1 MPDPK
6 ACPDAIRLLVERFEY
21 HRPAYLRGQYNE
33 TQLRREFIDPFFR
46 ALGWDV
52 DNREGLSEAYKEVAH
67 EDPIRIRGQ
76 TNYLDY
82 SFRIGG
88 VRKFIVEAKKPSVRL
103 RDDTESALQL
113 RRYAWNA
120 GLKLSILTN
129 FEEFAVYD
137 CTKPIRKGDTAGTAR
152 IRYFTYRE
160 YPEQWEWIEKIFSQ
174 RCILKGAFDKFAES
188 ETDKKGTM
196 GVDETFLAD
205 IEKWRDILAKNIALR
220 NPAVTVE
227 ELNMAVQLTI
237 DRIIFLRISEDRGI
251 EPYGTLQRL
260 MEGDRVY
267 ARLCELFRHAD
278 DRYNSGLFYFR
289 EEPGRGE
296 SPDALTL
303 SLSIDD
309 DVIKAIIRRLYYPES
324 PYEFSA
330 IPADILGQVYEQFLG
345 KVIRLTEGHRAKVEE
360 KPEVRKAGGV
370 FYTPTY
376 VVDYI
381 VKQTVGELV
390 RGKTP
395 KEVSDITILDPA
407 CGSGSFLLGAYQFL
421 LNWHRDWYI
430 EHLVPVIKEK
440 GAASPEVRALLPPA
454 PEQPKQ
460 PGRGKRRDAAPQQLP
475 IYKAANGTDSRVRS
489 DWKLTTAERKRILL
503 NNIYGV
509 DIDRQAVGVTKLSL
523 LLKVLEDESEE
534 TVSKQLTLFA
544 ERALPSLHDNI
555 KCGNSLVSSD
565 IYDDSAFQP
574 GIEERMRIN
583 AFDWEREF
591 AGIMR
596 RGGFDAVIGNP
607 PYVRQE
613 TLGQEFK
620 EYAKKRFAVYHG
632 VADLYTYFIEKG
644 ISLLRPGG
652 QFGYIVANKWMR
664 ANYGKPLR
672 GWLKQKK
679 IREIVDFGDLPV
691 FRGATTYPC
700 ILRVSPGPPD
710 ETFPVTQVASLDFPD
725 LCEYVREASR
735 PVRVDDLDDNGW
747 SLVDGRISAL
757 LKKIR
762 GGGVPLGEYVQGK
775 IYRGVLTGLN
785 RAFIIDTETRDR
797 LIAGD
802 PRSAEII
809 KPFLLGR
816 DVKRYQPLKPDKF
829 LIFTRR
835 GININEYPVIKAYLS
850 KFKQELMPR
859 PKEWK
864 GEWVG
869 RKPGSYQWY
878 EIQDTVDYYKE
889 FEKRKIV
896 YPNICKKPEFT
907 YDAVSNYTNQKCFII
922 SMDDKYLLGIL
933 NSKLNN
939 FLFKL
944 ILPKLRGGFY
954 EPSYV
959 FFKDFSICTIDFSD
973 PADAARHNR
982 MVALVETM
990 LDLNRRL
997 ADARTEQDKTFIR
1010 REIEATDRRIDALVY
1025 ELYGLS
1031 EEEIGLIER
1040 AVQ

>member
-1 MPDPK
+1 MPGPP
-6 ACPDAIRLLVERFEY
+6 ACPDAILSLVERFEF

-33 TQLRREFIDPFFR
+33 AQLRREFIDPFFR

-103 RDDTESALQL
+103 RDDAESALQL

-160 YPEQWEWIEKIFSQ
+160 YPEQWGWIEKIFSQ

-188 ETDKKGTM
+188 ETEKKGTM
-196 GVDETFLAD
+196 GVDEAFLAD
-205 IEKWRDILAKNIALR
+205 IEGWRDILAKNIALR
-220 NPAVTVE
+220 NPAVTVD

-267 ARLCELFRHAD
+267 ARLGELFRHAD

-296 SPDALTL
+296 SLDTLTL

-309 DVIKAIIRRLYYPES
+309 DAIKAIIRRLYYPES

-376 VVDYI
+376 IVDYI

-390 RGKTP
+390 SGKTP
-395 KEVSDITILDPA
+395 EEVSGITILDPA

-440 GAASPEVRALLPPA
+440 GAASPEVRALLPPV

-460 PGRGKRRDAAPQQLP
+460 PGRGKRRDAAPQHLP

-509 DIDRQAVGVTKLSL
+509 DIDRQAVEVTKLSL
-523 LLKVLEDESEE
+523 L
-534 TVSKQLTLFA
+534 
-544 ERALPSLHDNI
+544 
-555 KCGNSLVSSD
+555 
-565 IYDDSAFQP
+565 
-574 GIEERMRIN
+574 
-583 AFDWEREF
+583 
-591 AGIMR
+591 
-596 RGGFDAVIGNP
+596 
-607 PYVRQE
+607 
-613 TLGQEFK
+613 
-620 EYAKKRFAVYHG
+620 
-632 VADLYTYFIEKG
+632 
-644 ISLLRPGG
+644 
-652 QFGYIVANKWMR
+652 
-664 ANYGKPLR
+664 
-672 GWLKQKK
+672 
-679 IREIVDFGDLPV
+679 
-691 FRGATTYPC
+691 
-700 ILRVSPGPPD
+700 
-710 ETFPVTQVASLDFPD
+710 
-725 LCEYVREASR
+725 
-735 PVRVDDLDDNGW
+735 
-747 SLVDGRISAL
+747 
-757 LKKIR
+757 
-762 GGGVPLGEYVQGK
+762 
-775 IYRGVLTGLN
+775 
-785 RAFIIDTETRDR
+785 
-797 LIAGD
+797 
-802 PRSAEII
+802 
-809 KPFLLGR
+809 
-816 DVKRYQPLKPDKF
+816 
-829 LIFTRR
+829 
-835 GININEYPVIKAYLS
+835 
-850 KFKQELMPR
+850 
-859 PKEWK
+859 
-864 GEWVG
+864 
-869 RKPGSYQWY
+869 
-878 EIQDTVDYYKE
+878 
-889 FEKRKIV
+889 
-896 YPNICKKPEFT
+896 
-907 YDAVSNYTNQKCFII
+907 
-922 SMDDKYLLGIL
+922 
-933 NSKLNN
+933 
-939 FLFKL
+939 
-944 ILPKLRGGFY
+944 
-954 EPSYV
+954 
-959 FFKDFSICTIDFSD
+959 
-973 PADAARHNR
+973 
-982 MVALVETM
+982 
-990 LDLNRRL
+990 
-997 ADARTEQDKTFIR
+997 
-1010 REIEATDRRIDALVY
+1010 
-1025 ELYGLS
+1025 
-1031 EEEIGLIER
+1031 
-1040 AVQ
+1040 